1 MTAAALVESKVQRAF
16 LASLLVVVSVASVT
30 TDDAP
35 APVTPAEFAK
45 LHPQLVPSR
54 LEPWRTIPWRVDL
67 LAAREE
73 AIRTGRPLFLWAM
86 NGHPLGCV

>member
-1 MTAAALVESKVQRAF
+1 MERAALVPI
-16 LASLLVVVSVASVT
+16 LVAAVAGFAIG
-30 TDDAP
+30 DAP
-35 APVTPAEFAK
+35 TPLSPAEFQK
-45 LHPQLVPSR
+45 LHEKLVPKK

-73 AIRTGRPLFLWAM
+73 AIRSGRPLFLWAM